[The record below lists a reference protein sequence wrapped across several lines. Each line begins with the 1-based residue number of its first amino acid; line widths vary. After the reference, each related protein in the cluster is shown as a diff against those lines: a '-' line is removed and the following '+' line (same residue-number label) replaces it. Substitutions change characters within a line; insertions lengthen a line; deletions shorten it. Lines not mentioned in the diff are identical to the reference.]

1 MTHVK
6 IKIRPDQLVTF
17 PTICVHCN
25 QPAPQ
30 LMRIQK
36 RISRTIRLI
45 DVPICADCHRI
56 LQTKSVE
63 EEQLS
68 RLQWLVA
75 GFALLV
81 TWTAVLIALPPEL
94 QFGGRAL
101 LSLLV
106 AAGATAVV
114 LALFRYKMRAAITP
128 EKQALRQAARIETF
142 SWRATTF
149 AFENEQFKQQFA
161 QINEPLVM
169 EI

>member
-6 IKIRPDQLVTF
+6 IKIRPDQPVTF
-17 PTICVHCN
+17 PTICVHCG
-25 QPAPQ
+25 QPAPE
-30 LMRIQK
+30 LMRIYK
-36 RISRTIRLI
+36 HMNRVTRLI
-45 DVPICADCHRI
+45 DVPVCAECATVLHSQS
-56 LQTKSVE
+56 L
-63 EEQLS
+63 EEQQLR

-94 QFGGRAL
+94 GFWGRAL
-101 LSLLV
+101 VSLLV
-106 AAGATAVV
+106 AAGGTAVV
-114 LALFRYKMRAAITP
+114 LALFRYKIKAAITP
-128 EKQALRQAARIETF
+128 EKKALLQSARIETF

-161 QINEPLVM
+161 TINQPLLM